1 MITND
6 GKEIIS
12 KYLLGQVP
20 SFATHLS
27 IGCGATPLTSAESIP
42 NTIYGKQR
50 MDFEMTRVPIS
61 AKGFIDDS
69 ATYVVTNKAL
79 TTNVATLTTSV
90 AHDIV
95 VGETVIVSGVDSTFN
110 GQYRVTG
117 VGSTTFT
124 YDLVATNVTSAAVSP
139 NGSVVVSRTKVS
151 LTAELPSGNKYEIT
165 EVGIWSTGSNSLAT
179 QYDSRMI
186 FNFTQSWQY
195 HGNNITP
202 SSSSVSIGD
211 PPIKGSGIGDSNSNI
226 NTTANPEV
234 TMFVS
239 TSDPVFSLST
249 RKARKEGPRH
259 LNTTL
264 LVRGDMS
271 TISPAS
277 GTSWTTSNIVGN
289 WTATGTH
296 IHLNNISFDI
306 SGNNTSDLLKLAFSV
321 IDKDAVGAS
330 INDVKILME
339 FYKNESNTTSA
350 YAKAQ
355 IYVPGAAYSGTQ
367 YLNDNKYYV
376 AGWELS
382 QNVDYSNYSGSSA
395 VTLSKPYVRFFSSTD
410 FSPSEIRVC
419 RIWVMVNNGSAA
431 TPTASTDN
439 YVSFD
444 GFRIDN
450 TLENPTYKM
459 SGYSLIKGTGTSITK
474 LANTNNY
481 IDFRFSL
488 GVS

>member
-27 IGCGATPLTSAESIP
+27 IGCGATPLTSVESIP

-69 ATYVVTNKAL
+69 VTYLITNKAL

-90 AHDIV
+90 THDIV
-95 VGETVIVSGVDSTFN
+95 VGETVIISGVDSTFN
-110 GQYRVTG
+110 GQYRVTA
-117 VGSTTFT
+117 VTTNTFS
-124 YDLVATNVTSAAVSP
+124 YSRVATNVTSAAVSP
-139 NGSVVVSRTKVS
+139 NGSAIVSRTKVS

-195 HGNNITP
+195 HGDNITP
-202 SSSSVSIGD
+202 GSSAVSIGE
-211 PPIKGSGIGDSNSNI
+211 PPLKTLGSSTVTDI
-226 NTTANPEV
+226 TVPEV
-234 TMFVS
+234 TFYAA
-239 TSDPVFSLST
+239 TTDPLFQLST
-249 RKARKEGPRH
+249 RRLRKEGPRH

-296 IHLNNISFDI
+296 VHLNNISFDI

-321 IDKDAVGAS
+321 IDKTAVGAS

-355 IYVPGAAYSGTQ
+355 IYVPGAAFNGNQ

-382 QNVDYSNYSGSSA
+382 QNIDYSNYSGSSA
-395 VTLSKPYVRFFSSTD
+395 VTLSRPYIRFFSSTD
-410 FSPSEIRVC
+410 FSASEIRVC
-419 RIWVMVNNGSAA
+419 RIWVMVNNGNA
-431 TPTASTDN
+431 TTPVASTDN
-439 YVSFD
+439 YISFD

-459 SGYSLIKGTGTSITK
+459 SGYSLIKGTGTSISK

>member
-27 IGCGATPLTSAESIP
+27 IGCGATPLTSVQSIP

-61 AKGFIDDS
+61 SKGFIDDS
-69 ATYVVTNKAL
+69 VAYVVTNKAL

-95 VGETVIVSGVDSTFN
+95 VGETVIISGVDTTFN

-117 VGSTTFT
+117 VSSNTFS
-124 YDLVATNVTSAAVSP
+124 YGLVATNVTSAAVSP
-139 NGSVVVSRTKVS
+139 NGSAIVSRTKVS

-195 HGNNITP
+195 HGNNTTP
-202 SSSSVSIGD
+202 GSATVSLGD
-211 PPIKGSGIGDSNSNI
+211 PPLKTLGSSTVTDI
-226 NTTANPEV
+226 TVPEV
-234 TMFVS
+234 TFYAS
-239 TSDPVFSLST
+239 TTDPLFQLST
-249 RKARKEGPRH
+249 RRLRKEGPRH

-277 GTSWTTSNIVGN
+277 GTSWTTSNVVGD

-296 IHLNNISFDI
+296 IHLNNVSFDI
-306 SGNNTSDLLKLAFSV
+306 SGNNTADLLKLAFSV
-321 IDKDAVGAS
+321 IDKTAAGSAV
-330 INDVKILME
+330 NDVKILME
-339 FYKNESNTTSA
+339 FYKNVSNTTSA

-355 IYVPGAAYSGTQ
+355 IYVPGAS

-376 AGWELS
+376 AGWEIS
-382 QNVDYSNYSGSSA
+382 QNIDYSNYSGSSA

-410 FSPSEIRVC
+410 FSSSEIRVC

-431 TPTASTDN
+431 TPVASTDN
-439 YVSFD
+439 YISFD

-459 SGYSLIKGTGTSITK
+459 SGYSLIKGTGTSISK

>member
-20 SFATHLS
+20 SFATYLS
-27 IGCGATPLTSAESIP
+27 IGCGAKPLLSNESIP
-42 NTIYGKQR
+42 NSIYAKQR

-61 AKGFIDDS
+61 SKGFVDDS
-69 ATYVVTNKAL
+69 VTYIITNKTL
-79 TTNVATLTTSV
+79 SSNIATLTTS
-90 AHDIV
+90 ATHDIV
-95 VGETVIVSGVDSTFN
+95 AGETVIISGVDATFN
-110 GQYRVTG
+110 GQYRVSSVT
-117 VGSTTFT
+117 SNTFS
-124 YDLVATNVTSAAVSP
+124 YSLIASNVTSAAVSP
-139 NGSVVVSRTKVS
+139 NGSVIVSRTKVS
-151 LTAELPSGNKYEIT
+151 LTAELPSGNKYDIT
-165 EVGIWSTGSNSLAT
+165 EVGIWSTANNNLVS

-186 FNFTQSWQY
+186 FNFSQSWQY

-202 SSSSVSIGD
+202 SSSTVSIGD
-211 PPIKGSGIGDSNSNI
+211 PPLRTLGSSTVTDIGVSDVTFYSE
-226 NTTANPEV
+226 TT
-234 TMFVS
+234 
-239 TSDPVFSLST
+239 DPLFQLNT
-249 RKARKEGPRH
+249 RKLRKEGPRH
-259 LNTTL
+259 LNRTL

-277 GTSWTTSNIVGN
+277 GTAWTTSNILSN
-289 WTATGTH
+289 WVASGTH

-306 SGNNTSDLLKLAFSV
+306 SGNNSADLLKLAFSV
-321 IDKDAVGAS
+321 IDKTAVGSS
-330 INDVKILME
+330 ITDAKILME
-339 FYKNESNTTSA
+339 FFKDESNTTSA

-355 IYVPGAAYSGTQ
+355 IYVPGAANNGNQ

-376 AGWELS
+376 AAWQLS
-382 QNVDYSNYSGSSA
+382 QNIDYSNYSGSSA
-395 VTLSKPYVRFFSSTD
+395 VTLSKPYVRFYSSTD

-419 RIWVMVNNGSAA
+419 RIWVMINVGSASS
-431 TPTASTDN
+431 PSASTNN
-439 YVSFD
+439 YISFD

-450 TLENPTYKM
+450 TLENPIYKM
-459 SGYSLIKGTGTSITK
+459 SGYSIIKGTGTPISK